1 MPTRSVSRTDQTETL
16 GSAERESTLEV
27 RGHLAGYTP
36 AMAQAMRAPG
46 PDLEG
51 LAAEVATLLENAP
64 VAEALGAKL
73 SRLLYSF
80 LQGDVLPQA
89 ERAADL
95 GLDPTPMLAVVSDVL
110 RLYVDALEPRQPIDR

>member
-1 MPTRSVSRTDQTETL
+1 
-16 GSAERESTLEV
+16 
-27 RGHLAGYTP
+27 
-36 AMAQAMRAPG
+36 MAQAMRAPG

-73 SRLLYSF
+73 SRLLYGF

-95 GLDPTPMLAVVSDVL
+95 GIDPTPMLAVVSDVL
-110 RLYVDALEPRQPIDR
+110 RLNVHAVEPRQPIDR

>member
-1 MPTRSVSRTDQTETL
+1 MS
-16 GSAERESTLEV
+16 
-27 RGHLAGYTP
+27 
-36 AMAQAMRAPG
+36 QATRAPG
-46 PDLEG
+46 PDMER
-51 LAAEVATLLENAP
+51 LAAEVANRLQNAP

-73 SRLLYSF
+73 SRLLYGF

-110 RLYVDALEPRQPIDR
+110 RLYVHALEPGSRSTADQRLPVAPLEYHPERMTTERSRAATVEPWTVEMP